1 MSSGTFAVV
10 LIGILLL
17 LLISIFLRQK
27 NKDEADSRP
36 QNVDFCELHS
46 AEGLELPERV
56 DGWLDLSGLTT
67 VEGLKLP
74 NHVGAGLDLKGLT
87 TAEGLEFPE
96 HMGGWLDLEGLTTSR
111 GLKLPKRVGGDL
123 DLKGLTTAEGLEF
136 PEYVGGWLDLRGLTT
151 SRGLKLP
158 EHVSGDIYFGSLP
171 KSKYDRLSHGPF
183 RMDGKIRFEPLVDE
197 DQIMRMRLRAARG
210 GAVTRSTTRHM
221 RAGMGSAT
229 SSPRIVLRR
238 SPLDSRRAEPFPEL

>member
-1 MSSGTFAVV
+1 VGTGTFVAV
-10 LIGILLL
+10 LIIGILLL

-27 NKDEADSRP
+27 NKDETNIRRKVRSTLIEETTGVSVNERLKAKRESISRP
-36 QNVDFCELHS
+36 ENVDFCELRS
-46 AEGLELPERV
+46 AKKLDLPERV

-74 NHVGAGLDLKGLT
+74 
-87 TAEGLEFPE
+87 
-96 HMGGWLDLEGLTTSR
+96 
-111 GLKLPKRVGGDL
+111 KRVGGGL

-171 KSKYDRLSHGPF
+171 KSNYDRLSHGPF

-197 DQIMRMRLRAARG
+197 DQITRMRLRAAARG
-210 GAVTRSTTRHM
+210 GR
-221 RAGMGSAT
+221 
-229 SSPRIVLRR
+229 
-238 SPLDSRRAEPFPEL
+238 